1 MQLAIFIL
9 LLRVTKFSPFNGKS
23 VYFTLRVKV
32 DVIADAWM
40 LSTLLLC
47 YPLKY
52 AKPLS

>member
-1 MQLAIFIL
+1 MELAIFIL
-9 LLRVTKFSPFNGKS
+9 VLRVTKFSPLMEN

-52 AKPLS
+52 TKPLS